1 MDGMD
6 WFNRESL
13 EGLIEGLDGKFA
25 AMAVA
30 TYAAVEEI
38 HTALETM
45 ERRIGSMENGISAVE
60 DRTGAVEKQME
71 AVYREAVSIKK
82 AGDGKLVI
90 LPLAAPDTH
99 GAQGKGEDTA
109 DGN

>member
-30 TYAAVEEI
+30 TYAAVE
-38 HTALETM
+38 
-45 ERRIGSMENGISAVE
+45 RRIGSMENGISAME